1 MAGRRSSRAGAS
13 RQPRLCGGVAAGDKG
28 QASGNG
34 ARDPHEHARQT
45 CLRLLAAR
53 PRTRAE
59 LAAALRREG
68 IDDQTAQAV
77 LGRLADV
84 GLVDDESFAE
94 SFVHSG
100 HAYQGLGRRALAAQ
114 LRRRGVDEATTSTA
128 LSGLDTVAEERRA
141 RELVR
146 RRLPA
151 MVTTDETT
159 VIRRLV
165 GLLAR
170 KGYSPGLS
178 YRVLREELREAG
190 RDASQLDEP
199 VLADDESY
207 PEP

>member
-1 MAGRRSSRAGAS
+1 MAGRQSSRAGTG
-13 RQPRLCGGVAAGDKG
+13 RQPRTRGGVAGARG
-28 QASGNG
+28 QPSEG
-34 ARDPHEHARQT
+34 AVRDPHEHARQT

-53 PRTRAE
+53 SRTRAE
-59 LAAALRREG
+59 LDAALRSEG
-68 IDDQTAQAV
+68 IDDLTAQAV
-77 LGRLADV
+77 LGRLVEV
-84 GLVDDESFAE
+84 GLVNDEAFAE

-128 LSGLDTVAEERRA
+128 LSALDTAAEERRA

-151 MVTTDETT
+151 MAAADETT
-159 VIRRLV
+159 AIRRLV

-190 RDASQLDEP
+190 RDASLLDDP
-199 VLADDESY
+199 VLADDEGD